1 MRSCFV
7 RSLITAL
14 VLAIGL
20 PHAAARADEA
30 ALLAKEHYRRGTKL
44 FDLQKY
50 SEAAAEYERAYD
62 SKEIPALL
70 YNIGQAY
77 RFAGEHQKSLA
88 AYRSYL
94 RHSPDAPNRA
104 EVNLYIE
111 EVKKALAARLPL
123 QPQPGPLGPPEPH
136 GIDATHPIAPPPA
149 HVQAAPVVEP
159 PKLPPADP
167 RQLELGRR
175 LRYAGIGTAVV
186 GVAGLVLGGVFAGLT
201 VKTNDQ
207 LNHPAQ
213 TNPPPPYDK
222 SLEQKGRLYQNLT
235 PAMFAVGGVALA
247 GGIALFVVGNKK
259 VQQNRYAL
267 LPAIGPGHVAAT
279 FTAEF

>member
-1 MRSCFV
+1 MRSRCL
-7 RSLITAL
+7 RSLVTAL
-14 VLAIGL
+14 VLSIGL
-20 PHAAARADEA
+20 PHAVARADEA

-50 SEAAAEYERAYD
+50 ADAAAEYERAYD
-62 SKEIPALL
+62 AKEIPALL

-77 RFAGEHQKSLA
+77 RFAGEHQKALA

-104 EVNLYIE
+104 EVNGYIE
-111 EVKKALAARLPL
+111 EVKKALAAKQALPA
-123 QPQPGPLGPPEPH
+123 QPQPAPPPPVDAHPTPPPPAQVVVTPPEP
-136 GIDATHPIAPPPA
+136 PKPPPGD
-149 HVQAAPVVEP
+149 
-159 PKLPPADP
+159 PK
-167 RQLELGRR
+167 QLALGRK
-175 LRYAGIGTAVV
+175 LRWAGIGVGAV

-201 VKTNDQ
+201 VKTNDE

-222 SLEQKGRLYQNLT
+222 SLEQHGRLYQNLT
-235 PAMFAVGGVALA
+235 PVMFAVGGVALA
-247 GGIALFVVGNKK
+247 GGAALFVVGSKK
-259 VQQNRYAL
+259 VQRNRYAL
-267 LPAIGPGHVAAT
+267 APAIGPGHVAAT